1 MAKVQVVNQKG
12 EKVKDLTLK
21 DSVWNIEVNE
31 AVMHD
36 AIILAQASLRQGT
49 ASTKTR
55 SEVSGGGRKPYK
67 QKGTGNAR
75 QGSTRSPQWPGGG
88 IVFGPKPRN
97 YDKKQNKKE
106 RRLALKSA
114 LTSKFKDKEL
124 IVVDTLNMDTNKTK
138 SFNEMLKNFKVTG
151 KAVVVYADDNENLF
165 LASRNNQNV
174 AVLSYDEIN
183 VLDLVA
189 SNYLVIDESSVNKI
203 EEKSE
208 TLKLQ
213 NVYVFKVNK
222 KANKTQIKNEI
233 EKRFGVKVLN
243 VNTLNAVQK
252 KRRVGRYTGLAAAYK
267 KAYVKLAEGSS
278 IEY

>member
-1 MAKVQVVNQKG
+1 MAKAQIVNQKG

-21 DSVWNIEVNE
+21 DSVWNVEVNE

-114 LTSKFKDKEL
+114 LTSKYKEKEL
-124 IVVDTLNMDTNKTK
+124 IVVDTLNMETAKTK
-138 SFNEMLKNFKVTG
+138 AFNEMLKNLKVEG
-151 KAVVVYADDNENLF
+151 KALVVYAEDNENLF

-174 AVLSYDEIN
+174 AVVSFDEIN

-189 SNYLVIDESSVNKI
+189 SNYLLIDESSVKKI
-203 EEKSE
+203 EE
-208 TLKLQ
+208 
-213 NVYVFKVNK
+213 
-222 KANKTQIKNEI
+222 
-233 EKRFGVKVLN
+233 VLN
-243 VNTLNAVQK
+243 
-252 KRRVGRYTGLAAAYK
+252 
-267 KAYVKLAEGSS
+267 
-278 IEY
+278 